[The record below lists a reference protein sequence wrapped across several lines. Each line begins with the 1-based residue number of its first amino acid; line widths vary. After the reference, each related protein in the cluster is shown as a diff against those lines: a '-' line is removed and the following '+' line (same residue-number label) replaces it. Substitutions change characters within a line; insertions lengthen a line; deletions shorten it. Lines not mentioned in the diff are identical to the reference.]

1 LPLLLSQKEKDSHPM
16 NIDISFFARF
26 FLIGTDLLAR
36 VAVQGVEQ
44 ALVGTA
50 IEYGF
55 AAVMC
60 VSTLAR
66 ACTKSGFTKRA
77 KCNAIVER

>member
-1 LPLLLSQKEKDSHPM
+1 M
-16 NIDISFFARF
+16 NIDISFLTGF
-26 FLIGTDLLAR
+26 FLVGTELLAR

-44 ALVGTA
+44 AVVTTA
-50 IEYGF
+50 IEYGS

-60 VSTLAR
+60 VSILAR
-66 ACTKSGFTKRA
+66 ATFTKRA

>member
-1 LPLLLSQKEKDSHPM
+1 LQTEKGGHPM
-16 NIDISFFARF
+16 KIDISFLAEFC
-26 FLIGTDLLAR
+26 LIGTDLLAR

>member
-1 LPLLLSQKEKDSHPM
+1 M

-66 ACTKSGFTKRA
+66 ACTKLAFTKRV
-77 KCNAIVER
+77 KGNAIVER